1 VVVVTVGDMKQQLHF
16 VTVATA
22 DLDATRR
29 FYAALDWSPSL
40 DVPGEIIFYQTAP
53 GQLLGFFLADKFN
66 TDLAL
71 PGDHSRVS
79 GITLAHNV
87 DSQSQVL
94 ELVDVMAAAGGSVL
108 KPPQP
113 GQFGGVFHAHVQDP
127 NGVIWEIAHNPNWR
141 IGPDGSV
148 QLGG

>member
-1 VVVVTVGDMKQQLHF
+1 MKQQVHF
-16 VTVATA
+16 FTLATV
-22 DLDATRR
+22 DLDATRQ
-29 FYAALDWSPSL
+29 FYGALGWVPAL

-53 GQLLGFFLADKFN
+53 GQLLGFFLAEKFN
-66 TDLAL
+66 ADLAQAA
-71 PGDHSRVS
+71 DHSQVS

-87 DSQSQVL
+87 GSQDEVV
-94 ELVDVMAAAGGSVL
+94 ELAAAMIAAGGTTL

-141 IGPDGSV
+141 INADGTVS
-148 QLGG
+148 LG

>member
-1 VVVVTVGDMKQQLHF
+1 MKQQLHF
-16 VTVATA
+16 VTVAAT

-29 FYAALDWSPSL
+29 FYAALGWSPLL
-40 DVPGEIIFYQTAP
+40 DVEGEIIFYQSAP

-66 TDLAL
+66 EDLAA

-87 DSQSQVL
+87 DSPEDVT
-94 ELVDVMAAAGGSVL
+94 ELSGTMSLSGGTVL

-127 NGVIWEIAHNPNWR
+127 NGLIWEIAHNPGWR
-141 IGPDGSV
+141 IASDGTV
-148 QLGG
+148 HLGD